1 MLALQRLPAQFS
13 ARLLPHSPAL
23 PCQGAAGLP
32 RSFLSCAGKRRAP
45 RAAAMPCCS
54 SASGL
59 PGGQARGH
67 PAPSNGSE
75 AGSGLPAHLL
85 GGVPGFSD
93 VGAAA
98 FSMAIIGDL
107 HLEPDQMGQF
117 RAARAQLRQAV
128 EADGDASGPVAPRVV
143 QLGDLGGYEHEP
155 GALLLLTPACR
166 LPGSGARRLTSS
178 TCSIK
183 LLPKYSI

>member
-1 MLALQRLPAQFS
+1 MLALQRFQAQFS

-23 PCQGAAGLP
+23 PCRGAAGLR

-45 RAAAMPCCS
+45 RTAAMPSCN
-54 SASGL
+54 SANGV
-59 PGGQARGH
+59 PGRQARGH
-67 PAPSNGSE
+67 PAPNNGSE

-85 GGVPGFSD
+85 GGVPGFND
-93 VGAAA
+93 ARAAA

-117 RAARAQLRQAV
+117 RAARSQLRQAV
-128 EADGDASGPVAPRVV
+128 EADGGTSGPVAPRVV

-155 GALLLLTPACR
+155 GALLLLLPACR
-166 LPGSGARRLTSS
+166 LPGSCARRLAPSV
-178 TCSIK
+178 CP
-183 LLPKYSI
+183 PKCTV

>member
-13 ARLLPHSPAL
+13 ARLLPHSPAR
-23 PCQGAAGLP
+23 PCRGAAGLHS
-32 RSFLSCAGKRRAP
+32 RSLLSCAGKRRAP

-54 SASGL
+54 SANGV

-67 PAPSNGSE
+67 PAPSNDTE

-93 VGAAA
+93 AGAAA
-98 FSMAIIGDL
+98 FSMAVIGDL

-128 EADGDASGPVAPRVV
+128 EADGGASGPAAPRVV

-155 GALLLLTPACR
+155 GARLLLAPACS
-166 LPGSGARRLTSS
+166 LPGSGAR
-178 TCSIK
+178 C
-183 LLPKYSI
+183 LPFVKVPDWRAA